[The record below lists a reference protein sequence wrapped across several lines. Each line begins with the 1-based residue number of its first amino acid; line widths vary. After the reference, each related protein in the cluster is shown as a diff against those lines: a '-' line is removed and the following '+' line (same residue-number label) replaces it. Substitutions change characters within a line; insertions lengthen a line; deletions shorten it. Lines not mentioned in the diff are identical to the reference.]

1 MGARIL
7 FFPAC
12 LLLAGSCFAQV
23 TGRISGSVTDSSG
36 AAISDAVVNLLLA
49 FAPFIVSINQGKTR
63 QTGSAISERYRIT
76 SIRNLRPYS

>member
-1 MGARIL
+1 MTTLQNMIFRHALFVSLAFTSAACFGAD
-7 FFPAC
+7 
-12 LLLAGSCFAQV
+12 
-23 TGRISGSVTDSSG
+23 TK
-36 AAISDAVVNLLLA
+36 NLHRKTS